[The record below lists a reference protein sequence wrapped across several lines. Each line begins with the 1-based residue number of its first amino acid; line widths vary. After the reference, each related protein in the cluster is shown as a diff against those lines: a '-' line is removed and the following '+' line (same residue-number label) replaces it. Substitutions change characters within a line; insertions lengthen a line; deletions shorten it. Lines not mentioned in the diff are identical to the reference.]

1 MSEHTEQEDLEI
13 LAKSDLLVPDSLT
26 MRELADHFM
35 ELWGEHLADTQAM
48 DGVSDDEVAA
58 ATRQMGR
65 VVDRLVNQE
74 TAVAGTVFTRTDVE
88 LMADWSAMDDIA
100 SLSTIGGLAEV
111 VAVRYDNR
119 AGDLGRESRPE
130 PIRMAVLAG
139 YDLASESR
147 DMTAASEE
155 LDASGHGI
163 DAPERDDDR

>member
-1 MSEHTEQEDLEI
+1 MSEY
-13 LAKSDLLVPDSLT
+13 
-26 MRELADHFM
+26 
-35 ELWGEHLADTQAM
+35 
-48 DGVSDDEVAA
+48 
-58 ATRQMGR
+58 
-65 VVDRLVNQE
+65 
-74 TAVAGTVFTRTDVE
+74 FTSE
-88 LMADWSAMDDIA
+88 SGPG
-100 SLSTIGGLAEV
+100 SGLAEV

>member
-1 MSEHTEQEDLEI
+1 MATREPRSRSKTSCHATPVREGDLYG
-13 LAKSDLLVPDSLT
+13 LLFGDIVALGYDAMEGTSRSLT
-26 MRELADHFM
+26 DE
-35 ELWGEHLADTQAM
+35 
-48 DGVSDDEVAA
+48 EVA
-58 ATRQMGR
+58 R
-65 VVDRLVNQE
+65 VSE
-74 TAVAGTVFTRTDVE
+74 YFTSE
-88 LMADWSAMDDIA
+88 SGPG
-100 SLSTIGGLAEV
+100 SGLAEV